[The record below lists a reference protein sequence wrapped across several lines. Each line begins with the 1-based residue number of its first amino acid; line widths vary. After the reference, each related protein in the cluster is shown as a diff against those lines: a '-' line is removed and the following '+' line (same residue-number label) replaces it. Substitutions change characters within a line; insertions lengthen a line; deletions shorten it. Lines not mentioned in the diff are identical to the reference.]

1 MSKNVYI
8 VAAKRTAFGKFG
20 GSLKSFSAPALGAV
34 AAKGA
39 MDSIKLNPELVDSVV
54 WGNVQQSTTDCA
66 YMARH
71 VGLKSGV
78 PIEKPMLTVNRLC
91 GSGFQ
96 SIVTG
101 MQEITLGESE
111 IVLTG
116 GAESMSMSPFALHGT
131 RWGHPLGQDL
141 VQIDTLWQGLT
152 DLHIKTPMSIT
163 AENLAEK
170 LKVNKEMADR
180 WAARSQERWAKAQA
194 AGIFKN
200 EIVPV
205 MIKGKKGEVAFE
217 VDEHPRPDST
227 YEKLAGLKALFKKDG
242 TVSGGNASGICDG
255 AGAVIIASEAAVKKH
270 NLKPLAR
277 IVSYSAVGVPPEIM
291 GYGPVPAFK
300 KALEKAKLSIKDMDL
315 YEINEAFASQIV
327 GCANELGLDPEK
339 TNVNGGAVAIGHPT
353 GARYVNYASSNVN
366 HDGLTTIPT
375 VDRASWV
382 TSLTSSIDGTSNV
395 RLVAHAL
402 VVVKVLLSSSRERSR
417 NCLDEKTRDVEF
429 ACSLSYIFNQGLHHC

>member
-1 MSKNVYI
+1 LKNI
-8 VAAKRTAFGKFG
+8 T
-20 GSLKSFSAPALGAV
+20 APALGAI

-39 MDSIKLNPELVDSVV
+39 MDSIKLQPELIDSVV

-78 PIEKPMLTVNRLC
+78 PIEKPMLTINRLC

-96 SIVTG
+96 AIING
-101 MQEITLGESE
+101 AQEIMLGESQ

-116 GAESMSMSPFALHGT
+116 GAESMSLSPMALYGT

-141 VQIDTLWQGLT
+141 TQIDTLWQGLT
-152 DLHIKTPMSIT
+152 DLNCKLTMSMT

-170 LKVNKEMADR
+170 LKVNKEQADK
-180 WAARSQERWAKAQA
+180 WAAISQQRWAKAQA

-205 MIKGKKGEVAFE
+205 MIKGKKGDVAFD

-255 AGAVIIASEAAVKKH
+255 AGAVIVASEAAVKKH

-277 IVSYSAVGVPPEIM
+277 VVSWAVVGVPPEIM
-291 GYGPVPAFK
+291 GYGPIPAYR
-300 KALEKAKLSIKDMDL
+300 KALEKAKLSVKDMDL
-315 YEINEAFASQIV
+315 CEINEAFASQFV
-327 GCANELGLDPEK
+327 GCANELGLDLEK
-339 TNVNGGAVAIGHPT
+339 TNVNGGATAMGHPT
-353 GARYVNYASSNVN
+353 GASGSRIMGHLALELNRRN
-366 HDGLTTIPT
+366 LK
-375 VDRASWV
+375 RA
-382 TSLTSSIDGTSNV
+382 IGG
-395 RLVAHAL
+395 ACIGGGQGIA
-402 VVVKVLLSSSRERSR
+402 VVIER
-417 NCLDEKTRDVEF
+417 
-429 ACSLSYIFNQGLHHC
+429 A

>member
-1 MSKNVYI
+1 MSKPAVYI

-20 GSLKSFSAPALGAV
+20 GTLKNFTAPALGAV

-39 MDSIKLNPELVDSVV
+39 MDSIKLQPELVDSVV

-71 VGLKSGV
+71 VGLKAGV
-78 PIEKPMLTVNRLC
+78 PIDKPMLTINRLC

-96 SIVTG
+96 SIVNG
-101 MQEITLGESE
+101 AHEIMLGEAE

-116 GAESMSMSPFALHGT
+116 GAESMSMAPMALHGT
-131 RWGHPLGQDL
+131 RWGHPLGRDL

-170 LKVNKEMADR
+170 LKVTKDQADK
-180 WAARSQERWAKAQA
+180 WAAISQQRWAKAQA

-205 MIKGKKGEVAFE
+205 MVKGKKGDVPFE

-227 YEKLAGLKALFKKDG
+227 YEKLAALGALFKKDG

-255 AGAVIIASEAAVKKH
+255 AGAVILASEAAVKKH

-277 IVSYSAVGVPPEIM
+277 VVSWAAVGVPPEIM
-291 GYGPVPAFK
+291 GYGPVPAFR
-300 KALEKAKLSIKDMDL
+300 KALERAGLSIKDMDL
-315 YEINEAFASQIV
+315 CEINEAFASQFI
-327 GCANELGLDPEK
+327 GCATELGLDLEK
-339 TNVNGGAVAIGHPT
+339 TNVCGGAVAMGHPT
-353 GARYVNYASSNVN
+353 GASGSRIMGHLALELSRRN
-366 HDGLTTIPT
+366 LK
-375 VDRASWV
+375 RA
-382 TSLTSSIDGTSNV
+382 IGG
-395 RLVAHAL
+395 ACIGGGQGIA
-402 VVVKVLLSSSRERSR
+402 VVIERP
-417 NCLDEKTRDVEF
+417 
-429 ACSLSYIFNQGLHHC
+429 

>member
-1 MSKNVYI
+1 MSKPAVYI

-20 GSLKSFSAPALGAV
+20 GALKNFTAPALGAV

-39 MDSIKLNPELVDSVV
+39 MDSIKLRPELVDSVV

-71 VGLKSGV
+71 VGLKAGV
-78 PIEKPMLTVNRLC
+78 PIDKPMLTVNRLC

-96 SIVTG
+96 SIVNG
-101 MQEITLGESE
+101 AHEIMLGESE

-116 GAESMSMSPFALHGT
+116 GAESMSMSPMALYGT

-170 LKVNKEMADR
+170 LNVKKDQADK
-180 WAARSQERWAKAQA
+180 WAAISQERWAKAQA

-205 MIKGKKGEVAFE
+205 MVKGKKGEVAFD

-227 YEKLAGLKALFKKDG
+227 YEKLAALKPLFKKDG

-255 AGAVIIASEAAVKKH
+255 AGAVILASESAVKKH
-270 NLKPLAR
+270 GLKPLAR
-277 IVSYSAVGVPPEIM
+277 VVSWAAVGVPPEIM
-291 GYGPVPAFK
+291 GLGPVPAYR
-300 KALEKAKLSIKDMDL
+300 KALEKAGLSIKDMDL
-315 YEINEAFASQIV
+315 CEINEAFASQFI
-327 GCANELGLDPEK
+327 GCATELGLDLEK
-339 TNVNGGAVAIGHPT
+339 TNVCGGAVAMGHPT
-353 GARYVNYASSNVN
+353 GASGSRIMGHLALELSRRNLKYAIGGACIGGGQGIAVV
-366 HDGLTTIPT
+366 LE
-375 VDRASWV
+375 RA
-382 TSLTSSIDGTSNV
+382 
-395 RLVAHAL
+395 
-402 VVVKVLLSSSRERSR
+402 
-417 NCLDEKTRDVEF
+417 
-429 ACSLSYIFNQGLHHC
+429 